1 MKILLSCLF
10 SAIFFITACHKTPT
24 SEPDNLFI
32 GNWIEVM
39 PVKKHITQGISLKE
53 NGQASSIG
61 MATLKYETWQVKDRK
76 ITFTGKSI
84 GNHQT
89 IDFTDTLDIIEITP
103 DRLILQ
109 KYGTYQIH
117 YTRQK

>member
-1 MKILLSCLF
+1 MKSLLLCLF
-10 SAIFFITACHKTPT
+10 SATFFISACHKTQT
-24 SEPDNLFI
+24 SEPDNLLI
-32 GNWIEVM
+32 GKWIEVM
-39 PVKKHITQGISLKE
+39 PVNKNITQGISLKE

-61 MATLKYETWQVKDRK
+61 MATLKYETWQIKDGK
-76 ITFTGKSI
+76 ITLTGKSI

-89 IDFTDTLDIIEITP
+89 IDFTDTLDIIEISP